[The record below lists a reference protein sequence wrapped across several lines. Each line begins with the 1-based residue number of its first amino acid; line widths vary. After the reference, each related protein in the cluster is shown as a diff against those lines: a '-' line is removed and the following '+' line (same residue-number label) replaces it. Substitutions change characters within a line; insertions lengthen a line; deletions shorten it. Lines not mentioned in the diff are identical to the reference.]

1 MTFSQHSLD
10 KLEIYGIS
18 REVIVESL
26 GLPLYEF
33 QDVVE
38 GSRIK
43 VVQVEQAMFVLVV
56 NAISENVITIYRT
69 DVRTVSNRREA
80 NRWV

>member
-1 MTFSQHSLD
+1 LTFSQHSLD